1 MLYKNKL
8 FHLQGKEGQGK
19 ETETDGKK
27 NSKGVSKK
35 DVKLDLNVVVDG
47 KKQKNVIKRTETKT
61 SASVAASASACEP
74 PTTICVDV
82 NIDVQLGPK

>member
-47 KKQKNVIKRTETKT
+47 KKQKNVIKRSETKT
-61 SASVAASASACEP
+61 STSVAASACEP